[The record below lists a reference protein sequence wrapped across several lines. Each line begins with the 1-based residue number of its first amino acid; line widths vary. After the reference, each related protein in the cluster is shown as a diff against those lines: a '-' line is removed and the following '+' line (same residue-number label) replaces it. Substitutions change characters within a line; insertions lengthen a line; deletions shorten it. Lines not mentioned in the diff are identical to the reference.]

1 MVVVLVILC
10 CLQISDDTLEHPIAD
25 KEKLQSDKEDLE
37 YACVKWYDE
46 SKREFRAVYIYFDSN
61 DLFLDNNTDAS
72 HISNSVKE
80 EIKNLLLDY
89 VPTVIAGED
98 TYNPMTD
105 EYPDMPFL
113 FSFDLQYTNGKFYKA
128 GGSLNYPDDWNMF
141 VEDLSDIVNKK

>member
-10 CLQISDDTLEHPIAD
+10 CLQISDDILEHPIAD

-46 SKREFRAVYIYFDSN
+46 SKREFCAVYVYFDSN
-61 DLFLDNNTDAS
+61 ELFLDNNTDALY
-72 HISNSVKE
+72 ISNSVKE

-105 EYPDMPFL
+105 EYPAVPFL
-113 FSFDLQYTNGKFYKA
+113 FSFDLQYKSGKFYKA
-128 GGSLNYPDDWNMF
+128 DGSLNCPDNWNVF